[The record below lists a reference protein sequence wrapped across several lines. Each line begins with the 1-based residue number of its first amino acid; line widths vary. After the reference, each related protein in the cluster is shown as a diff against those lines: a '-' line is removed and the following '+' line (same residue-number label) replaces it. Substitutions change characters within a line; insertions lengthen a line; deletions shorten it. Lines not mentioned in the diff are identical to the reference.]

1 MLAFALRR
9 VLGGL
14 VIVALANFLG
24 FAYAHIAHFVQQ
36 LQSPFGTR
44 AQPPD
49 VLSLY
54 ADYVR
59 GLAQLDLGVLPAG
72 AGLPV
77 AQALSD
83 AALASVGLLAIALLL
98 SSLGG
103 LALGLAAVR
112 VTPPRI
118 APWLAPVATLGLA
131 TPSFYVGTLAVAASV
146 FLVLRG
152 LGEPPFPVS
161 GFGWDAHL
169 ILPVLAL
176 TLRPLAQIAQVSASL
191 LVDEIRKQYIV
202 TARSVGNT
210 WRRIRWRHALRNI
223 VAPLLLVV
231 ASAFRFSV
239 GELVL
244 VEWLFAWPGLGR
256 LLAQVLLSPS
266 SASPGALFGGGQYFL
281 NPPLL
286 AALLT
291 ILTLAFLIVD
301 GVASGLARAV
311 DPRLRQAE
319 TDQPKT

>member
-1 MLAFALRR
+1 MPAFTIRR
-9 VLGGL
+9 ILGGL
-14 VIVALANFLG
+14 VLVALANFLG
-24 FAYAHIAHFVQQ
+24 FTYSHGAHFVQQ

-44 AQPPD
+44 AQPPE

-59 GLAQLDLGVLPAG
+59 GLARGDLGVLPAG

-77 AQALSD
+77 AQALSE
-83 AALASVGLLAIALLL
+83 AALASVGLLAITLLL

-112 VTPPRI
+112 VTPPGI

-146 FLVLRG
+146 FLALRG
-152 LGEPPFPVS
+152 LGAPPFPVS

-191 LVDEIRKQYIV
+191 LVAEIRKQYIV

-223 VAPLLLVV
+223 VAPLLLVA
-231 ASAFRFSV
+231 ASAFRFLV

-256 LLAQVLLSPS
+256 LLAQALLTPG
-266 SASPGALFGGGQYFL
+266 SASPGALFGGGRFFL

-291 ILTLAFLIVD
+291 VLALAFLIVD

-319 TDQPKT
+319 TDQTGT